1 MEIPVYAWAGILKR
15 SAMHTS
21 YPFVSLFLVAML
33 SVAPVYAQ
41 QKLGYVD
48 SEYILEQLPE
58 YATVQQQID
67 RTAQEWQQE
76 IEERRDEVDE
86 LFREYQA
93 RELLYTNDQRQ
104 RQRDEIIQAEEEIER
119 LRMQYFGPEGRLF
132 QEQERLVR
140 PVQESVLEA
149 IEAVAIRDGYD
160 YVFDKGGDYIF
171 MYARDQL
178 DLSDDVLEELG
189 IDTDSQN

>member
-1 MEIPVYAWAGILKR
+1 
-15 SAMHTS
+15 MHAS
-21 YPFVSLFLVAML
+21 YSFAASLLVAAL
-33 SVAPVYAQ
+33 AVSPVYAQ

-67 RTAQEWQQE
+67 RMAGEWQQE
-76 IEERRDEVDE
+76 VEDRRSEVDE

-93 RELLYTNDQRQ
+93 RELLYTNEERQ
-104 RQRDEIIQAEEEIER
+104 RQRDEIIQAEEGIEQ
-119 LRMQYFGPEGRLF
+119 LRMQYFGPEGRVF

-149 IEAVAIRDGYD
+149 IETVATRDGYD

-171 MYARDQL
+171 MYVREQF

>member
-1 MEIPVYAWAGILKR
+1 
-15 SAMHTS
+15 MHAS
-21 YPFVSLFLVAML
+21 YPFVASLFVVVLAV
-33 SVAPVYAQ
+33 SPVYAQ

-58 YATVQQQID
+58 YATAQQQID

-76 IEERRDEVDE
+76 IEESRDEVNE

-93 RELLYTNDQRQ
+93 RELLYTNDERQ

-149 IEAVAIRDGYD
+149 IEAVATRDGYD

-171 MYARDQL
+171 MYTRDQF
-178 DLSDDVLEELG
+178 DLSNDVLEELG

>member
-1 MEIPVYAWAGILKR
+1 
-15 SAMHTS
+15 MHAS
-21 YPFVSLFLVAML
+21 CSFASLLLVTMFA
-33 SVAPVYAQ
+33 VAPVYAQ
-41 QKLGYVD
+41 QKVGYVD

-76 IEERRDEVDE
+76 IEEQRNEVDE

-93 RELLYTNDQRQ
+93 RELIYTNDQRQ
-104 RQRDEIIQAEEEIER
+104 RERDEIIQAEEEVER

-171 MYARDQL
+171 MYARDQF

>member
-1 MEIPVYAWAGILKR
+1 MALLGASPA
-15 SAMHTS
+15 
-21 YPFVSLFLVAML
+21 
-33 SVAPVYAQ
+33 YAQ

-67 RTAQEWQQE
+67 RMAQEWQLE
-76 IEERRDEVDE
+76 VEERRNEVDE

-93 RELLYTNDQRQ
+93 RELLYTNDERQ
-104 RQRDEIIQAEEEIER
+104 RQRDEIIQAEEGIEQ
-119 LRMQYFGPEGRLF
+119 LRMQYFGPEGRVF

-140 PVQESVLEA
+140 PIQESVLEA
-149 IEAVAIRDGYD
+149 IEAVATRDGYD

-171 MYARDQL
+171 MYVRDQF

-189 IDTDSQN
+189 IDIDSQN

>member
-1 MEIPVYAWAGILKR
+1 
-15 SAMHTS
+15 MHSS
-21 YPFVSLFLVAML
+21 YSFVSLFLVAL
-33 SVAPVYAQ
+33 LGASPAYAQ

-67 RTAQEWQQE
+67 RMAQEWQLE
-76 IEERRDEVDE
+76 VEERRNEVDE

-93 RELLYTNDQRQ
+93 RELLYTNDERQ
-104 RQRDEIIQAEEEIER
+104 RQRDEIIQAEEGIEQ
-119 LRMQYFGPEGRLF
+119 LRMQYFGPEGRVF

-140 PVQESVLEA
+140 PIQESVLEA
-149 IEAVAIRDGYD
+149 IEAVATRDGYD

-171 MYARDQL
+171 MYVRDQF

-189 IDTDSQN
+189 IDIDSQN

>member
-1 MEIPVYAWAGILKR
+1 
-15 SAMHTS
+15 MHSS
-21 YPFVSLFLVAML
+21 YSFVSLFLVAL
-33 SVAPVYAQ
+33 LGASPAYAQ

-76 IEERRDEVDE
+76 IENSRDEVAE

-93 RELLYTNDQRQ
+93 RELLYTNEERQ
-104 RQRDEIIQAEEEIER
+104 RQRDEIIRAEEDIEQ
-119 LRMQYFGPEGRLF
+119 LRVQYFGPEGRLF

-140 PVQESVLEA
+140 PIQESVLEA
-149 IEAVAIRDGYD
+149 IEAVAARDGYD

-171 MYARDQL
+171 MYVRDQF

-189 IDTDSQN
+189 IDIDSQN

>member
-1 MEIPVYAWAGILKR
+1 MEVPVYAWARILKR
-15 SAMHTS
+15 GAMHTS
-21 YPFVSLFLVAML
+21 YPLVSLFLAAAL
-33 SVAPVYAQ
+33 SVVPVYAQ

-93 RELLYTNDQRQ
+93 RELLYTNEERQ
-104 RQRDEIIQAEEEIER
+104 RQRDEIIQAEEDIER

-160 YVFDKGGDYIF
+160 YVLDKGGDYIF